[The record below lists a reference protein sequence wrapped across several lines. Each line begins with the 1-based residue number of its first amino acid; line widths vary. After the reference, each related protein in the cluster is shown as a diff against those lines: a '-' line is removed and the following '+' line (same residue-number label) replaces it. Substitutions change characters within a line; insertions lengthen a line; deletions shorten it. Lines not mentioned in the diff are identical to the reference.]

1 MIISRPVWRRFPDL
15 PAIIQFTDVGD
26 VALDPVDL
34 PPLLS

>member
-1 MIISRPVWRRFPDL
+1 MIISRPVWRRFPGL
-15 PAIIQFTDVGD
+15 PAIIHFTNVGG